1 MSGEAC
7 HAGDGLE
14 AQFMITG
21 NQTPLGGV
29 WSPGVGE
36 RGERQEGEVG

>member
-1 MSGEAC
+1 
-7 HAGDGLE
+7 
-14 AQFMITG
+14 MITG

-36 RGERQEGEVG
+36 RGERQEGEVGQGKDP